1 LGRGGNAANFRRE
14 AAAPPPRN
22 PTDCMAIITK
32 SVMDSSHWYSLD
44 GKPVHTQPTKDGDG
58 QRATTLRDARKMM
71 LLPSVTSIIGILDKP
86 QLTRWKM
93 REVAKAAI
101 AIPGPQGDEPVER
114 FADRAIEAAMSQVG
128 EAADLGSRIH
138 AAIENLMRGSAEE
151 PSEELKPYV
160 KPVLDWMRQVGV
172 KVTHSEI
179 VLVNAVHG
187 FAGRVDALFT
197 WGDGFGK
204 MGILDFKTK
213 KSKPDEKIEAYDEH
227 TLQLAAY
234 AATHYGAEHLQ
245 HVVAA
250 NLFISSTEPG
260 RLEVVK
266 HDKAKLVAA
275 YEAFTQMCA
284 VWRFRKGYD
293 PRPDAQMKEAA

>member
-1 LGRGGNAANFRRE
+1 
-14 AAAPPPRN
+14 
-22 PTDCMAIITK
+22 
-32 SVMDSSHWYSLD
+32 LD
-44 GKPVHTQPTKDGDG
+44 GKPCHTVPTKDGDG
-58 QRATTLRDARKMM
+58 TRATTIRDARKMG
-71 LLPSVTSIIGILDKP
+71 LLPSVTTIIGILDKP
-86 QLTRWKM
+86 QLTKWKM
-93 REVAKAAI
+93 REAAKAALNV
-101 AIPGPQGDEPVER
+101 PPPQGEEPLDR
-114 FADRAIEAAMSQVG
+114 FADRAIEAAMSQVSD
-128 EAADLGSRIH
+128 AADLGTKIH
-138 AAIENLMRGSAEE
+138 DAIENLMRGSAEQ
-151 PSEELKPYV
+151 PSEEMRPYV

-197 WGDGFGK
+197 WGDAFGK

-213 KSKPDEKIEAYDEH
+213 KTKPDEKVEAYDEH
-227 TLQLAAY
+227 LLQLAAY
-234 AATHYGAEHLQ
+234 AATHYGAGHLQ

-266 HDKAKLVAA
+266 HDKERMVEA

-284 VWRFRKGYD
+284 IWRFRKGYD
-293 PRPDAQMKEAA
+293 PRPEQYRERRAA

>member
-1 LGRGGNAANFRRE
+1 LA
-14 AAAPPPRN
+14 
-22 PTDCMAIITK
+22 
-32 SVMDSSHWYSLD
+32 
-44 GKPVHTQPTKDGDG
+44 
-58 QRATTLRDARKMM
+58 

-138 AAIENLMRGSAEE
+138 AAIENLMRGGAEE
-151 PSEELKPYV
+151 PSEELRPYV

-197 WGDGFGK
+197 WGDAFGK

-213 KSKPDEKIEAYDEH
+213 KTKEGEKVEAYDEH
-227 TLQLAAY
+227 TLQLRPTRPRTTARAFAARCR
-234 AATHYGAEHLQ
+234 GQLVHLVHRAGPPRGGQ
-245 HVVAA
+245 ARQGQAGRGLRSLHADVCGVA
-250 NLFISSTEPG
+250 LSQG
-260 RLEVVK
+260 V
-266 HDKAKLVAA
+266 
-275 YEAFTQMCA
+275 
-284 VWRFRKGYD
+284 
-293 PRPDAQMKEAA
+293 

>member
-1 LGRGGNAANFRRE
+1 
-14 AAAPPPRN
+14 
-22 PTDCMAIITK
+22 MAIITK

-44 GKPVHTQPTKDGDG
+44 GKPVHTQPTKDGEG
-58 QRATTLRDARKMM
+58 QRATTLRDARKLA

-138 AAIENLMRGSAEE
+138 AAIENLMRGGAEE

-160 KPVLDWMRQVGV
+160 KPVLEWMRQVGV

-204 MGILDFKTK
+204 LGILDFKTK
-213 KSKPDEKIEAYDEH
+213 KTKEGEKVEAYDEH

-266 HDKAKLVAA
+266 HDKGKLVAA
-275 YEAFTQMCA
+275 YEAFCQMCA

-293 PRPDAQMKEAA
+293 PRPDTQMKEAA

>member
-1 LGRGGNAANFRRE
+1 
-14 AAAPPPRN
+14 
-22 PTDCMAIITK
+22 MAIITK

-101 AIPGPQGDEPVER
+101 AIPGPQGEEPVER

-204 MGILDFKTK
+204 LGILDFKTK
-213 KSKPDEKIEAYDEH
+213 KTKEGEKVEAYDEH

-293 PRPDAQMKEAA
+293 PRPDVLMREAA

>member
-1 LGRGGNAANFRRE
+1 
-14 AAAPPPRN
+14 
-22 PTDCMAIITK
+22 MAILTK
-32 SVMDSSHWYSLD
+32 SVSDSSHWYSLD
-44 GKPVHTQPTKDGDG
+44 GKPVHTQPTKDGEG
-58 QRATTLRDARKMM
+58 QRPTTLRDARKLM

-101 AIPGPQGDEPVER
+101 NVPPPQGEEPLER
-114 FADRAIEAAMSQVG
+114 FADRAIEAAMNQVG
-128 EAADLGSRIH
+128 DAAELGSKIH
-138 AAIENLMRGSAEE
+138 AAIEDLLRGSAEE
-151 PSEELKPYV
+151 PAEELRPYV
-160 KPVLDWMRQVGV
+160 KPVLQWMRSVGV

-204 MGILDFKTK
+204 LGILDFKTK
-213 KSKPDEKIEAYDEH
+213 KTKPEEKVEAYDEH

-266 HDKAKLVAA
+266 HDKEKLVAA
-275 YEAFTQMCA
+275 YEAFTQMCQI
-284 VWRFRKGYD
+284 WRFRKGYD
-293 PRPDAQMKEAA
+293 PRPGKEAA

>member
-1 LGRGGNAANFRRE
+1 
-14 AAAPPPRN
+14 
-22 PTDCMAIITK
+22 MAIITK
-32 SVMDSSHWYSLD
+32 PTFDSSHWYSLD
-44 GKPVHTQPTKDGDG
+44 GKPVHTQPTKDGEG
-58 QRATTLRDARKMM
+58 QRATTLRDARKLA
-71 LLPSVTSIIGILDKP
+71 LLPSVTSIISILDKP

-93 REVAKAAI
+93 REAAKAAI
-101 AIPGPQGDEPVER
+101 AIPGPQGEEPLER
-114 FADRAIEAAMSQVG
+114 FADRAIEHAMSQVG
-128 EAADLGSRIH
+128 EAADLGTKIH
-138 AAIENLMRGSAEE
+138 NAIENLMRGSAEE
-151 PSEELKPYV
+151 PSEEMRPFV
-160 KPVLDWMRQVGV
+160 KPVLEWMRTVGV

-213 KSKPDEKIEAYDEH
+213 KTKEGEKVEAYDEH
-227 TLQLAAY
+227 LLQLAAY
-234 AATHYGAEHLQ
+234 AATHYSPEHLK

-266 HDKAKLVAA
+266 HDKERMVAA
-275 YEAFTQMCA
+275 YEAFCQMCA
-284 VWRFRKGYD
+284 IWRFRKGYD
-293 PRPDAQMKEAA
+293 PRPETQMKEAA

>member
-1 LGRGGNAANFRRE
+1 
-14 AAAPPPRN
+14 
-22 PTDCMAIITK
+22 MAIITK

-44 GKPVHTQPTKDGDG
+44 GKPVHTQPTKDGEG

-138 AAIENLMRGSAEE
+138 AAIENLMRGGAEE
-151 PSEELKPYV
+151 PSEELQPYV
-160 KPVLDWMRQVGV
+160 KPVLEWMRQVGV

-213 KSKPDEKIEAYDEH
+213 KTKEGEKVEAYDEH

-266 HDKAKLVAA
+266 HDKEKLVAA

-293 PRPDAQMKEAA
+293 PRPDVLKEAA

>member
-1 LGRGGNAANFRRE
+1 
-14 AAAPPPRN
+14 
-22 PTDCMAIITK
+22 MAIITRPAL
-32 SVMDSSHWYSLD
+32 SGSHWYSLD
-44 GKPVHTQPTKDGDG
+44 GKPCHTVPTKDGGDK
-58 QRATTLRDARKMM
+58 RNTTLRDARKLN
-71 LLPSVTSIIGILDKP
+71 LLPSVTNIIGILDKP
-86 QLTRWKM
+86 QLTKWKM

-101 AIPGPQGDEPVER
+101 AIPGPQGEEPVER
-114 FADRAIEAAMSQVG
+114 FADRAIEAAMSQVSD
-128 EAADLGSRIH
+128 AADLGTKIH
-138 AAIENLMRGSAEE
+138 DAIENLMRGSAEQ
-151 PSEELKPYV
+151 PSEEMRPYV

-197 WGDGFGK
+197 WGDGMGK

-213 KSKPDEKIEAYDEH
+213 KTKEGEKVEAYDEH
-227 TLQLAAY
+227 VLQLAAY
-234 AATHYGAEHLQ
+234 AATHYGATHLQ

-266 HDKAKLVAA
+266 HDKGKLVAA
-275 YEAFTQMCA
+275 YEAFCQMCA

-293 PRPDAQMKEAA
+293 PRPDTQMKEAA

>member
-1 LGRGGNAANFRRE
+1 MSG
-14 AAAPPPRN
+14 
-22 PTDCMAIITK
+22 
-32 SVMDSSHWYSLD
+32 SHWYSLD
-44 GKPVHTQPTKDGDG
+44 GQPCHTVPTKDGGDK
-58 QRATTLRDARKMM
+58 RNTTLRDARKLN
-71 LLPSVTSIIGILDKP
+71 LLPSVTNIIGILDKP
-86 QLTRWKM
+86 QLTKWKM

-101 AIPGPQGDEPVER
+101 AIPGPQGEEPVER
-114 FADRAIEAAMSQVG
+114 FADRAIEAAMSQVSD
-128 EAADLGSRIH
+128 AADLGTKIH
-138 AAIENLMRGSAEE
+138 DAIENLMRGSAEQ
-151 PSEELKPYV
+151 PSEEMRPYV

-197 WGDGFGK
+197 WGDGMGK

-213 KSKPDEKIEAYDEH
+213 KTKEGEKVEAYDEH
-227 TLQLAAY
+227 VLQLAAY
-234 AATHYGAEHLQ
+234 AATHYGATHLQ

-266 HDKAKLVAA
+266 HDKAKLGAA
-275 YEAFTQMCA
+275 YEAFCQMCA

-293 PRPDAQMKEAA
+293 PRPDVQIKEAV

>member
-1 LGRGGNAANFRRE
+1 
-14 AAAPPPRN
+14 
-22 PTDCMAIITK
+22 MAIITK
-32 SVMDSSHWYSLD
+32 PALGSSHWYSLD
-44 GKPVHTQPTKDGDG
+44 GKPCHTVPNKDGDG
-58 QRATTLRDARKMM
+58 TRTTTLRDARKLN
-71 LLPSVTSIIGILDKP
+71 LLPSVTTIIGILDKP
-86 QLTRWKM
+86 QLTKWKM
-93 REVAKAAI
+93 REAAKAAI
-101 AIPGPQGDEPVER
+101 AIPGPQGEEPLDR
-114 FADRAIEAAMSQVG
+114 FADRAIEHAMSQVG
-128 EAADLGSRIH
+128 EAADLGTKIH
-138 AAIENLMRGSAEE
+138 NAIENLMRGSAEE
-151 PSEELKPYV
+151 PSEELRPYV

-204 MGILDFKTK
+204 LGILDFKTK
-213 KSKPDEKIEAYDEH
+213 KTKEGEKVEAYDEH
-227 TLQLAAY
+227 LLQLAAY
-234 AATHYGAEHLQ
+234 AATHYGAGQLQ

-266 HDKAKLVAA
+266 HDKERMVAA
-275 YEAFTQMCA
+275 YEAFCQMCA
-284 VWRFRKGYD
+284 IWRFRKGYD

>member
-1 LGRGGNAANFRRE
+1 
-14 AAAPPPRN
+14 
-22 PTDCMAIITK
+22 MAIITK

-44 GKPVHTQPTKDGDG
+44 GKPVHTQPTKDGEG

-101 AIPGPQGDEPVER
+101 AIPGPQGEEPVER

-138 AAIENLMRGSAEE
+138 AAIENLMRGGAEE
-151 PSEELKPYV
+151 PSEELQPYV
-160 KPVLDWMRQVGV
+160 KPVLEWMRQVGV

-197 WGDGFGK
+197 WGDAFGK

-213 KSKPDEKIEAYDEH
+213 KTKEGEKVEAYDEH
-227 TLQLAAY
+227 ALQLAAY

-275 YEAFTQMCA
+275 YEAFCQMCA

-293 PRPDAQMKEAA
+293 PRPDVLKEAA

>member
-1 LGRGGNAANFRRE
+1 MSG
-14 AAAPPPRN
+14 
-22 PTDCMAIITK
+22 
-32 SVMDSSHWYSLD
+32 SHWYSLD
-44 GKPVHTQPTKDGDG
+44 GQPCHTVPTKDGGDK
-58 QRATTLRDARKMM
+58 RNTTLRDARKLN
-71 LLPSVTSIIGILDKP
+71 LLPSVTNIIGILDKP
-86 QLTRWKM
+86 QLTKWKM

-101 AIPGPQGDEPVER
+101 AIPGPQGEEPVER

-204 MGILDFKTK
+204 MGICDFKTK
-213 KSKPDEKIEAYDEH
+213 KTKPDEKVEAYDEH

-234 AATHYGAEHLQ
+234 AATHYGPEHLQ

-293 PRPDAQMKEAA
+293 PRPDVQMKEAA